1 MRASPVSRS
10 SPIGVPLSR
19 VSCARVTTTSIAV
32 CPELVAKVFGTIK
45 RASANALTPKL
56 SRPRNDISTNDD
68 PEIDLTFDGLG
79 IIINFFGG
87 GNFKSTG
94 TWDDSAII
102 NCIFNSSEAITNGI
116 LDL

>member
-10 SPIGVPLSR
+10 SPIGVPLSL

-56 SRPRNDISTNDD
+56 SRPRNNISTNDE
-68 PEIDLTFDGLG
+68 PGIDLTFDGLG
-79 IIINFFGG
+79 IVINFFGS

-94 TWDDSAII
+94 TWDDSTII
-102 NCIFNSSEAITNGI
+102 DCIFNSSEAIANSI
-116 LDL
+116 FDL